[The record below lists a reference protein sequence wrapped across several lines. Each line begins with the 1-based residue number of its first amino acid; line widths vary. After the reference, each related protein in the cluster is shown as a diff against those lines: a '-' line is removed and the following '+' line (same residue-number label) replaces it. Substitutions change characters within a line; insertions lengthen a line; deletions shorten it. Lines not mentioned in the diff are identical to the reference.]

1 MPRNLKADE
10 VEEIVKSII
19 IERNRRNELGLLL
32 QEDFTNEM
40 KVKWSDFS
48 EKYKELFS
56 QAVEGILEPVM
67 FNYMLNMLRQIDGGD
82 VSEHAASV
90 KVGEVLV
97 DKYVKPLI
105 DEEGK

>member
-19 IERNRRNELGLLL
+19 LERNRRNELGLLL

-67 FNYMLNMLRQIDGGD
+67 FNYMLNMLTQIEGGD